1 MPPVCF
7 DLQLIGH
14 RRRIPS
20 FHLRTEVIQEVL
32 ASYAKNLADI
42 GTFSISTQERR
53 RSLAVYDKTGG
64 AKEREQAEPLKLLI
78 L

>member
-20 FHLRTEVIQEVL
+20 FHLRTEVSQGGP
-32 ASYAKNLADI
+32 ASGAENLADI

-53 RSLAVYDKTGG
+53 GSLAVYDKTGG
-64 AKEREQAEPLKLLI
+64 AKEREQAEPLKLLN